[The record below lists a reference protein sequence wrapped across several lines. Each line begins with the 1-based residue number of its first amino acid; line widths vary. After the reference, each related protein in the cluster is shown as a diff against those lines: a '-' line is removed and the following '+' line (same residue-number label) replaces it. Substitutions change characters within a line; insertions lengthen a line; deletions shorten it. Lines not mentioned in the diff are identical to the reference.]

1 MTPDVAAA
9 YEACRRITRRS
20 GSTFYAGMQLLPAER
35 RQAIF
40 AVYALARRIDDIADG
55 PLAAEAKLRELE
67 TVRASLGPP
76 PVGGDPVLV
85 ALRDAAQR
93 YPIPLDAFFD
103 LLDGAVA
110 DTQGRRYE
118 TFADLEWYCR
128 CVAGSIG
135 RLALGV
141 FVTDQRER
149 AQRLADDLGVALQ
162 LGNILRDLG
171 DDLRH
176 GRAYLPTADLERFG
190 CRVEAGRLT
199 GDAELLVAF
208 EAERA
213 LGWLDR
219 GLALVPL
226 IDRRS
231 ACSVIG
237 MAGPYRRLLERIA
250 VDPGRALRARVSLPR
265 WEKQWAFAR
274 GVVGVAA
281 RGAAA

>member
-1 MTPDVAAA
+1 VRPEVAAA

-20 GSTFYAGMQLLPAER
+20 GSTFYAGMQLLPADR

-55 PLAAEAKLRELE
+55 PLPAAAKLTELE
-67 TVRASLGPP
+67 AIR
-76 PVGGDPVLV
+76 V
-85 ALRDAAQR
+85 ALGHPVDESDAVLLALDDAAAR
-93 YPIPLDAFFD
+93 YPIPLDAFLD
-103 LLDGAVA
+103 LLDGAEA
-110 DTQGRRYE
+110 DARGRRYE
-118 TFADLEWYCR
+118 TFSDLEWYCR

-135 RLALGV
+135 RLVLGV
-141 FVTDQRER
+141 FVTDER
-149 AQRLADDLGVALQ
+149 ALATRLADDLGVALQ

-176 GRAYLPTADLERFG
+176 GRTYLPAADLDRFG
-190 CRVEAGRLT
+190 CGVAGNRLT
-199 GDAELLVAF
+199 GDVELLVAF

-213 LGWLDR
+213 LGWLAR
-219 GLALVPL
+219 GLELVPL

-231 ACSVIG
+231 ACSVMG

-250 VDPGRALRARVSLPR
+250 VDPCLALGTRVSLPR

-281 RGAAA
+281 RRAVA